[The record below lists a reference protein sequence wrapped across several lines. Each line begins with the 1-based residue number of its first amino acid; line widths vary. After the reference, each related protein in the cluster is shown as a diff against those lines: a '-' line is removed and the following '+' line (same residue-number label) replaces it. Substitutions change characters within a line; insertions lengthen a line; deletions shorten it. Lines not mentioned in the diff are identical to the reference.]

1 VPETEVNAVLDD
13 FKAFLFRGNLLDL
26 AVAVILGVAFG
37 AVVTAFTDGI
47 LMAFIAAVFGQP
59 SFDSITI
66 GLGDGAL
73 LIGVFLTALMSF
85 VIVAGVL
92 FLVLKAAERAQRAE
106 VDPAA
111 EAPVPTDEAILLAEI
126 RDLLRSQGGVVG
138 PVQ

>member
-1 VPETEVNAVLDD
+1 MLDD

-92 FLVLKAAERAQRAE
+92 FLVLKAAERAQRAK

-111 EAPVPTDEAILLAEI
+111 EAPVPTDEAILLTEI